1 MVAVAWWLM
10 VTLLLTNLCTHILH
24 VPIFM
29 CIHILHW
36 VLLSNCESV
45 CVCVCVLNMPVF
57 DIDHQGLFFT
67 WNERV
72 HKQNK

>member
-1 MVAVAWWLM
+1 MVVVAWWLM

-24 VPIFM
+24 VYLCVFTFDIEYY
-29 CIHILHW
+29 W
-36 VLLSNCESV
+36 VIVRL
-45 CVCVCVLNMPVF
+45 CVCVLNMPVF

>member
-10 VTLLLTNLCTHILH
+10 VTLLLTNLCTHIFIH
-24 VPIFM
+24 VYLCVFTFDIEYY
-29 CIHILHW
+29 W
-36 VLLSNCESV
+36 VIVS
-45 CVCVCVLNMPVF
+45 VCVCVLNMPVF